1 MKMIDIM
8 GNKISEE
15 SLNESDYIIT
25 IPSDGTGL
33 LDKDKIDFCF
43 NSGYETTRK
52 QIGEIKQK
60 LGI

>member
-1 MKMIDIM
+1 MKIIDIM

-15 SLNESDYIIT
+15 SLSESDYAIT

-43 NSGYETTRK
+43 ESGYKTTK
-52 QIGEIKQK
+52 AQISKIIKI
-60 LGI
+60 LEN